1 MSRPAVIV
9 VDDDSALLTGVTS
22 LMEFHLPD
30 VRVKAFESIA
40 SLSLSLSLKSRTWR
54 RSSPISK

>member
-22 LMEFHLPD
+22 LMEFHLSD
-30 VRVKAFESIA
+30 VRVKAFESLA
-40 SLSLSLSLKSRTWR
+40 SLSLSLKSRTWR
-54 RSSPISK
+54 RSSLISK

>member
-40 SLSLSLSLKSRTWR
+40 ALSLSLKSRTWR